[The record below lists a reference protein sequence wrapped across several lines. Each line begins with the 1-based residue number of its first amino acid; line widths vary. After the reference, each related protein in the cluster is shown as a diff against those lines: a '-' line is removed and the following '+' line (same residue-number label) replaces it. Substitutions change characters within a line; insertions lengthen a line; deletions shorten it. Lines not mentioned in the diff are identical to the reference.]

1 MNYTD
6 LTVLFF
12 FFVMVSIVVVE
23 IVVVLKC
30 TTCFIV
36 AFLCC
41 RLKISN
47 ILGKFVHEYA
57 SGGTLAKLELEQPIV
72 TKLEIKKLSSLDG
85 LQVLVND
92 NDVPLPNIDTVLNGA
107 ALLVLC
113 GVRSESINASTVDQ
127 LLDEEGVSH
136 FKHLVDGGRFVTV
149 DTFATLEDAGVILFV
164 NDASAKKR
172 RVNTSFFSME
182 VSAASSLANEE
193 VNVHDV
199 RVPSNLFKDAPQFD
213 KGKLT

>member
-1 MNYTD
+1 VNYTD

-12 FFVMVSIVVVE
+12 SFVMVSIVVVE

-30 TTCFIV
+30 TTCFV
-36 AFLCC
+36 VVFLCC

-72 TKLEIKKLSSLDG
+72 TKLEIKKLSSLDD

-92 NDVPLPNIDTVLNGA
+92 NDVTLPNGDTVLNGV
-107 ALLVLC
+107 ALLC
-113 GVRSESINASTVDQ
+113 GDRLISNNAGTVDH
-127 LLDEEGVSH
+127 LLDEEGVYDL
-136 FKHLVDGGRFVTV
+136 KYLIDGGRFVTV
-149 DTFATLEDAGVILFV
+149 DACATLEDAGVTMLFLQ
-164 NDASAKKR
+164 DASAKKR
-172 RVNTSFFSME
+172 RANTSSFSME
-182 VSAASSLANEE
+182 VLVASSSANEE
-193 VNVHDV
+193 VDVHEM
-199 RVPSNLFKDAPQFD
+199 RVPATNLSKDTPQFN